1 MVNRETSGGSPRS
14 RTPASPRPLGV
25 DEAVLLMDDLPP
37 QGRAEIARESDLDDQ
52 QSALSEEIASV
63 RADIRAEIR
72 GLKTWL
78 LMWMV
83 PTIIGSV
90 GVAVTLSRLP

>member
-1 MVNRETSGGSPRS
+1 M
-14 RTPASPRPLGV
+14 
-25 DEAVLLMDDLPP
+25 LLMDDLPP